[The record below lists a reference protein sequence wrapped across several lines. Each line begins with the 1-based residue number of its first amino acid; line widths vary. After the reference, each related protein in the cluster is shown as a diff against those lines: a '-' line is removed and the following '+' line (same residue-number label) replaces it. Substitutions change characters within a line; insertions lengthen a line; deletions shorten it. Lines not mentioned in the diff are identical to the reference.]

1 MTAHDV
7 SSVRRDPPIAKGL
20 VAGKPIQSHSDLLAR
35 LERINSTTRG
45 WTTNPDYADLLPDM
59 RDRIRQTAEKTLL
72 QSYLD
77 FNEGNDWTQK
87 LMPRSGRWKIAFP
100 IIKDDRT
107 FVRKVPINWSGAI
120 EIEKF
125 EDQFGRSSETEIN
138 VPEFEVLFDE
148 DFDIAV
154 LDMLYVT
161 PLTSKERDAKFEE
174 IGKPGWSDLPFQRE
188 YGLDSSGNLVSFD
201 PYG

>member
-1 MTAHDV
+1 MTKHDI
-7 SSVRRDPPIAKGL
+7 SSVRREPPLTKGK
-20 VAGKPIQSHSDLLAR
+20 VAGIPIQSHDDLLAR
-35 LERINSTTRG
+35 LERINSTDRG
-45 WTTNPDYADLLPDM
+45 WTTNPDYIDLLPDM
-59 RDRIRQTAEKTLL
+59 RDRIQQTAEKALL

-100 IIKDDRT
+100 IIKDDRI

-120 EIEKF
+120 EVEKF
-125 EDQFGRSSETEIN
+125 DDQFGKASGTEIA

-154 LDMLYVT
+154 IEMLYVT
-161 PLTSKERDAKFEE
+161 PLTTSERNEKFKE
-174 IGKPGWSDLPFQRE
+174 IGNPEWSDLPFQRE
-188 YGLDSSGNLVSFD
+188 YGLDSDGNLVSFD